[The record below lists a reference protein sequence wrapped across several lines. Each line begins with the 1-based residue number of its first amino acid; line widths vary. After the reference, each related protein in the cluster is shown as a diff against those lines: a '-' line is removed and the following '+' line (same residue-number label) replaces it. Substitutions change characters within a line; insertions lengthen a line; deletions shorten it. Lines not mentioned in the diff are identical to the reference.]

1 MVVFILKVIRV
12 KDAKVEKRSGGIFLG
27 TVEVTTLIDESMG
40 SEEFRVAIVTFP
52 PGARNKLHTHDH
64 DQLLYVIQGKGIVA
78 TEKEERLVTVGDII
92 LIPAGEKHWHGA
104 TEDSSFSHLYV
115 MRVGTKTNF

>member
-1 MVVFILKVIRV
+1 MKIVNV

-27 TVEVTTLIDESMG
+27 TVEVTTLFDESMG

-52 PGARNKLHTHDH
+52 PGAKNKFHIHDH